1 MQSATRTLIG
11 SSVLILSVV
20 TAGGAPVPDSGGQA
34 SGAEAQRID
43 LAERLTT
50 KKVRAVNR
58 EVTPLSGDRQGV
70 KVSEAAGNG
79 VVWIDGTDFAEGT
92 IEARRP
98 RARRAPARAS
108 WGSRSTGKTTTPTR
122 PCT

>member
-20 TAGGAPVPDSGGQA
+20 TAGSAPVPDSGGQA
-34 SGAEAQRID
+34 SGAGAQRID

-58 EVTPLSGDRQGV
+58 EVTALSGDRQGV
-70 KVSEAAGNG
+70 KVSEAAAK
-79 VVWIDGTDFAEGT
+79 FAASET
-92 IEARRP
+92 P
-98 RARRAPARAS
+98 TARAAA
-108 WGSRSTGKTTTPTR
+108 
-122 PCT
+122 